1 MLKIPATDV
10 EEREKELQLHLR
22 LQILKRGNG
31 SETHFLGCFD
41 FTWKQFLIFFKISGF
56 NCETMDPPVQES
68 FEVPGRE
75 EILRRQLG
83 ISVIV
88 QRRIIIGS

>member
-10 EEREKELQLHLR
+10 EERQEELQLHLR
-22 LQILKRGNG
+22 LQILQGGEGLTNL
-31 SETHFLGCFD
+31 FLLFD

-75 EILRRQLG
+75 KLFMKKMQN
-83 ISVIV
+83 
-88 QRRIIIGS
+88 GS

>member
-1 MLKIPATDV
+1 MGL
-10 EEREKELQLHLR
+10 
-22 LQILKRGNG
+22 NFFF
-31 SETHFLGCFD
+31 FLD

-75 EILRRQLG
+75 EIFRRHFG
-83 ISVIV
+83 VIV
-88 QRRIIIGS
+88 IIGIV

>member
-1 MLKIPATDV
+1 ML
-10 EEREKELQLHLR
+10 
-22 LQILKRGNG
+22 
-31 SETHFLGCFD
+31 FD

-75 EILRRQLG
+75 ELFMFRKTWHQCDCDVDWADKDIFDAHWF
-83 ISVIV
+83 SMYSFHK
-88 QRRIIIGS
+88 GSRGF